1 MPAVPQVRRVAM
13 LSVHTSP
20 LEQPGTGDAGGLNVY
35 VVEVSKRLARR
46 GIEVEIFTRKT
57 DGALPMQAEL
67 APGVHV
73 RNVIAGPFEGLGK
86 EDLPGQLCAFAQG
99 VMRAEAARPE
109 GWYDLVHS
117 HYWLS
122 GQVGWLAADRWRVP
136 LVHTMHTMAR
146 VKNSRLPEGDT
157 PEPTGREIGE
167 TQVVES
173 ADRLVANTQ
182 GEARELI
189 DLYDA
194 DPGKV
199 RVVPPGVDL
208 ELFAPGD
215 MAVARAQVGLPRD
228 AHVLLFVGRIQPLKA
243 PDVLLKAAADLLS
256 RRPELRQQLVVAV
269 IGGPSGSGLGKPRAL
284 HELAHHLG
292 IDAQVRFVPP
302 VDRETLARWYRA
314 ADLVAVP
321 SHSESFGLV
330 AIEAQ
335 ASGTP
340 VVAAAVG
347 GLPFAVGQA
356 GVLIEG
362 HDTSAWSAGLEGLL
376 ENPDR
381 RAELSRQGVEHASGF
396 SWERTT
402 DRLLEV
408 YTESMSAR
416 TGSPIED
423 ALGLIG
429 VPAAVIP

>member
-1 MPAVPQVRRVAM
+1 MPAVAQVRRVAM

-35 VVEVSKRLARR
+35 VAEVSKRLARR

-57 DGALPMQAEL
+57 DGGLPIEAVL

-99 VMRAEAARPE
+99 VMRAGAARPE

-146 VKNSRLPEGDT
+146 VKNSQLAEGDT
-157 PEPTGREIGE
+157 PEPPGREIGE

-173 ADRLVANTQ
+173 ADRLVANTR
-182 GEARELI
+182 GEAVDLI

-208 ELFAPGD
+208 ELFTPGD
-215 MAVARAQVGLPRD
+215 MAAARARVGLPQD

-243 PDVLLKAAADLLS
+243 PDVLLKAAADLLA
-256 RRPELRQQLVVAV
+256 RRPELRQRLVVAV
-269 IGGPSGSGLGKPRAL
+269 LGGPSGSGLGKPRAL
-284 HELAHHLG
+284 QELAGQLG
-292 IDAQVRFVPP
+292 IAAQVRFVPP
-302 VDRETLARWYRA
+302 VDRATLARWYRA

-321 SHSESFGLV
+321 SYSESFGLV
-330 AIEAQ
+330 ALEAQ
-335 ASGTP
+335 ACGTP

-347 GLPFAVGQA
+347 GLPFAVGDS
-356 GVLIEG
+356 GLLING
-362 HDTSAWSAGLEGLL
+362 HETADWSAGLEGLL
-376 ENPDR
+376 DGPR
-381 RAELSRQGVEHASGF
+381 RRELLSRKAVEHASQF

-408 YTESMSAR
+408 YMESLIDWTA
-416 TGSPIED
+416 SPIGD
-423 ALGLIG
+423 PRGLVG

>member
-1 MPAVPQVRRVAM
+1 M

-35 VVEVSKRLARR
+35 VVEVSKRLAQR
-46 GIEVEIFTRKT
+46 GIEVEIFTRMT
-57 DGALPMQAEL
+57 SGSQPIQSEL
-67 APGVHV
+67 SPGVHV

-122 GQVGWLAADRWRVP
+122 GQVGWLAADRWNVP

-146 VKNSRLPEGDT
+146 VKNSRLAEGDT
-157 PEPTGREIGE
+157 PEPLGREIGE
-167 TQVVES
+167 AQVVDA
-173 ADRLVANTQ
+173 ADRLVANTG
-182 GEARELI
+182 GEAGELV

-199 RVVPPGVDL
+199 RVVSPGVDL
-208 ELFAPGD
+208 ELFKTGD
-215 MAVARAQVGLPRD
+215 VAAARGLVGLPPR

-243 PDVLLKAAADLLS
+243 PDILLKAAADLLA
-256 RRPELRQQLVVAV
+256 RRPELRERLVVAV
-269 IGGPSGSGLGKPRAL
+269 VGGPSGSGLGKPRAL
-284 HELAHHLG
+284 QELAHRLG
-292 IDAQVRFVPP
+292 IEAQVRFVPP
-302 VDRETLARWYRA
+302 VDRATLALWYRA
-314 ADLVAVP
+314 ADLVVVP
-321 SHSESFGLV
+321 SYNESFGLV
-330 AIEAQ
+330 AVEAQ
-335 ASGTP
+335 ACGTP

-347 GLPFAVGQA
+347 GLPFAIGD
-356 GVLIEG
+356 GGLLIDG
-362 HDTSAWSAGLEGLL
+362 HGTADWSAGLEGLL
-376 ENPDR
+376 DDPDR
-381 RAELSRQGVEHASGF
+381 RELLSRKAVQHASQF

-408 YTESMSAR
+408 YTESMMAR
-416 TGSPIED
+416 AASIADPAFSNEE
-423 ALGLIG
+423 LGRLAG